1 MGLEQQVWSLSDGKR
16 LREVKAPSEKQI
28 EDLLAANIEILDAGW
43 LVIGRQVKTEG
54 GGFID
59 ILCIDQQGALVVVE
73 LKRELTPR
81 EVTAQALDY
90 ASCVSVFTEAQI
102 AETYMA
108 YSRKLGRPETLDKAY
123 ERKFGMKLDDDAF
136 RGDAGRNEVKIVVV
150 ATRMDGSTECASL
163 MLSVILGRDDLTV
176 ESASAQ
182 KWLQS
187 VEEHSAKLDVLAHDR
202 EGNSYDIEMQK
213 DEKGAGRKRARYY
226 SAMMDADAL
235 GKGKEYDELPE
246 SFVIFITPG
255 DAIGKGQALYEI
267 ERTVKNSPLI

>member
-90 ASCVSVFTEAQI
+90 ASCVSVFTEDQI

-108 YSRKLGRPETLDKAY
+108 YSR
-123 ERKFGMKLDDDAF
+123 
-136 RGDAGRNEVKIVVV
+136 
-150 ATRMDGSTECASL
+150 
-163 MLSVILGRDDLTV
+163 
-176 ESASAQ
+176 
-182 KWLQS
+182 
-187 VEEHSAKLDVLAHDR
+187 
-202 EGNSYDIEMQK
+202 
-213 DEKGAGRKRARYY
+213 
-226 SAMMDADAL
+226 
-235 GKGKEYDELPE
+235 
-246 SFVIFITPG
+246 
-255 DAIGKGQALYEI
+255 
-267 ERTVKNSPLI
+267 